1 MKQRRKAFT
10 MIELIFV
17 IVIIGIL
24 AKFGVEFL
32 IQAYNGYIFSSVQNK
47 LQTQTEVALE
57 QIANRL
63 QYRIK
68 PSIIVRDNNNSN
80 FATNFRS
87 LANANNLGAETIIEW
102 VGYDIDGVRGITT
115 PTWSG
120 FIDLKSSTATS
131 LNSLETNTSAI
142 TSMIQ
147 ALSGN
152 VALSIADSALFFI
165 GGNSDIN
172 KFGWA
177 GTNITDQ
184 NSSIHP
190 ITSGAGSTFTTPT
203 FSGQDAY
210 EYYQLA
216 WTAYALV
223 WNGNSTAHNTQYI
236 DKLDNNDSNLFSK
249 VLPSPLKRGTSNG
262 QWRELNPT
270 TYIVKIDN
278 TDITF
283 TYSPTNGTFDCVRD
297 ASAAGKIC
305 KRLTN

>member
-1 MKQRRKAFT
+1 MRQKRKAFT

-47 LQTQTEVALE
+47 LQTQTEIALE

-68 PSIIVRDNNNSN
+68 PSIIVRDNDN
-80 FATNFRS
+80 FANFRS
-87 LANANNLGAETIIEW
+87 LANAQNNGKETILEW
-102 VGYDIDGVRGITT
+102 VGYDIDGLRGTT
-115 PTWSG
+115 KPTWSG

-131 LNSLETNTSAI
+131 LNSLETNTTDANDTINALSNGVAGIAQSAI
-142 TSMIQ
+142 
-147 ALSGN
+147 
-152 VALSIADSALFFI
+152 FFI
-165 GGNSDIN
+165 GGNSDVN
-172 KFGWA
+172 AFGWNA
-177 GTNITDQ
+177 TAISTNTGAVHPLK
-184 NSSIHP
+184 NTGATIHDIVP
-190 ITSGAGSTFTTPT
+190 DANLSGV
-203 FSGQDAY
+203 DAY

-216 WTAYALV
+216 WSAYALV
-223 WNGNSTAHNTQYI
+223 WNGSNASHNTPYI
-236 DKLDNNDSNLFSK
+236 SSLDNNDNNLFSK
-249 VLPSPLKRGTSNG
+249 VLPSPIQRGTANG
-262 QWRELNPT
+262 QWREVNPT

-297 ASAAGKIC
+297 TSAAGKIC